1 MVRVR
6 TLAAVAA
13 VAGLLA
19 GSVAYGQGPGNGGRG
34 RGGPGRFGGPSL
46 FGGRGGGALL
56 DLGRLNLTDAQRQQ
70 VQQIRER
77 SREAMTALRDRMR
90 QAATAEREAIQAL
103 PVDEGRIRAA
113 SQALAEVSADVAVQ
127 TARIRS
133 EIWSVLTPKQ
143 QAEVTKRRTQVQERV
158 RERAERFRERRQN
171 RQERRTQ

>member
-13 VAGLLA
+13 VAGVLL
-19 GSVAYGQGPGNGGRG
+19 GSVVYAQGPGIGGRG
-34 RGGPGRFGGPSL
+34 RGGPGRFGGPGL
-46 FGGRGGGALL
+46 FGGRGGGPLFN
-56 DLGRLNLTDAQRQQ
+56 LGRVNLTDAQRQQ

-90 QAATAEREAIQAL
+90 QSATAEREAIEAL

-113 SQALAEVSADVAVQ
+113 SQALAEVSADLAVQ
-127 TARIRS
+127 TARIRG
-133 EIWSVLTPKQ
+133 EIWAVLTPEQ
-143 QAEVTKRRTQVQERV
+143 QAEITKRRTQVQERV
-158 RERAERFRERRQN
+158 RERAERFRERRQD